1 MKVPFQISSLFVLF
15 VVAIVISACK
25 AENETKA
32 NYDLIIA
39 NVNLIDG
46 TGKEMQRNVNVYVK
60 DSKISKIDTV
70 TIESGNQK
78 NLVDGKG
85 KYLIPG
91 LIDGHTHPGPPEENF
106 PKFIHFG
113 VTGILVPGCGN
124 CSDEHYAEMRKIS
137 EDTLVPSPK
146 VYHTSQ
152 HFTMEGRHPVKT
164 YPSPNWIDG
173 KTVHYLNDT
182 LQIASLVKQV
192 SKQPIVGIKLTV
204 EDGPLPPFVE
214 RMPQE
219 FVNKVVKEA
228 KKYDLDVYVHASDN
242 EEMAM
247 AEQAGVNIYLH
258 YVMIDLDWEKDSSL
272 IKGLVE
278 NNATIVTTLMLKKSW
293 LYPLHPDW
301 IHQLEKTNI
310 FTKEEIEYLS
320 NPARKGKSLAILKGR
335 KFMTGQDTPPLLS
348 MVTHQM
354 DDLKALQKEGI
365 TIVLGTDTG
374 NDFILPGISLH
385 EEMQI
390 MELGGFEPLEIIKMA
405 TLNAAQMLHVQDSL
419 GSIEVGKLA
428 DMVLLDANP
437 LESISNTL
445 KINSVFKNG
454 IVHSRIE

>member
-1 MKVPFQISSLFVLF
+1 MSTISVS
-15 VVAIVISACK
+15 SCK
-25 AENETKA
+25 QDEEKEPK
-32 NYDLIIA
+32 YDLIISK
-39 NVNLIDG
+39 VNLIDG
-46 TGKEMQRNVNVYVK
+46 TGKDLQRNVTIYIK

-70 TIESGNQK
+70 EAVFTDQNKVI
-78 NLVDGKG
+78 DGEG

-91 LIDGHTHPGPPEENF
+91 LIDGHAHPGPPEDNF
-106 PKFIHFG
+106 PKFIHYG
-113 VTGILVPGCGN
+113 VTGILVTGCSN
-124 CSDEHYAEMRKIS
+124 CSDEHYSMMRNIS
-137 EDTLVPSPK
+137 KDTLIPAPR

-164 YPSPNWIDG
+164 YASPNWIDG
-173 KTVHYLNDT
+173 KTVFYLKDT
-182 LQIASLVKQV
+182 MQIASVVEQV
-192 SKQPIVGIKLTV
+192 SEQPIVGIKLTV

-228 KKYDLDVYVHASDN
+228 KKYGIDVYVHASDN

-258 YVMIDLDWEKDSSL
+258 YVMIDLDWEKDASL

-301 IHQLEKTNI
+301 IHQLKQTNI
-310 FTKEEIEYLS
+310 YPKEEIEYLS

-335 KFMTGQDTPPLLS
+335 KFMTGQEIPTLLG
-348 MVTHQM
+348 MVTHQI
-354 DDLKALQKEGI
+354 DDLKALRKEGI
-365 TIVLGTDTG
+365 NVVLGTDTG
-374 NDFILPGISLH
+374 NDFILPGISIH

-390 MELGGFEPLEIIKMA
+390 MALGGFEPLEIIQMA
-405 TLNAAQMLHVQDSL
+405 TLNAAKMLHVQDSL
-419 GSIEVGKLA
+419 GSIEEGKIA

-454 IVHSRIE
+454 KTQTRIE